1 MLRKA
6 YPYFVRYLKFLETK
20 IDTETGLCSYGLPEW
35 AGPFTEDNPKPMPL
49 EFSCT
54 VLVIRFCRLTA
65 FVAKLTGDAEGLAYV
80 QNMEKEAVEA
90 FKRAYILPDG
100 RCSVSEQSA
109 LCMAIVHELYTDLDV
124 VRKQL
129 AEAIERHDSH
139 VYVGML
145 GMQFL
150 LPACDIC
157 GLQEKG
163 YDMLTAYGYPSYR
176 SWTEIDATTMT
187 EHFDSHASLN
197 HHMFSCIIAWF
208 HNTILGIRQTAET
221 VKTRHLQLAPYFFE
235 KLQYANGSYDTAIG
249 TVQVDWQR
257 NEDSVD
263 IYITLPDDVTATLE
277 LTGYTLSDSQSVA
290 ELSGGRTHLN
300 AVKSA

>member
-1 MLRKA
+1 
-6 YPYFVRYLKFLETK
+6 
-20 IDTETGLCSYGLPEW
+20 
-35 AGPFTEDNPKPMPL
+35 
-49 EFSCT
+49 
-54 VLVIRFCRLTA
+54 
-65 FVAKLTGDAEGLAYV
+65 
-80 QNMEKEAVEA
+80 
-90 FKRAYILPDG
+90 
-100 RCSVSEQSA
+100 
-109 LCMAIVHELYTDLDV
+109 
-124 VRKQL
+124 
-129 AEAIERHDSH
+129 
-139 VYVGML
+139 
-145 GMQFL
+145 
-150 LPACDIC
+150 
-157 GLQEKG
+157 
-163 YDMLTAYGYPSYR
+163 
-176 SWTEIDATTMT
+176 
-187 EHFDSHASLN
+187 
-197 HHMFSCIIAWF
+197 MFSCIIAWF